1 MRLSVTCPDGL
12 GDFIL
17 RLPWLQAMV
26 ASGWELQII
35 ARAPTLEL
43 ARLAGLSACYVPI
56 RRNPYG
62 KEARRVRYPFRRVLA
77 AVAAFRPDYVFLGPS
92 QPSFFEEQTV
102 EHLSNLRVGGFRLA
116 SGFWPGEGLQDPRE
130 LAAHYA
136 FAIEVAPD
144 DSERQRNAKAAHF
157 FLADGFAKESPA
169 FRFSQDF
176 MASLAKPDGVG
187 IVINAAYREGDYF
200 LGWGEDNWC
209 RELDPIAALSPLVF
223 VGTPAEAASHG
234 RIYARLARGTGHRD
248 LTGQLPDL
256 HSLCSVLAAGEAYI
270 GKDCGAMHLAA
281 ALGKPVVAV
290 FGGGHWPRFLPAG
303 SKAVI
308 LTARVPCRGCDWR
321 CHLPEPVCVRGLPPD
336 CLAEAWRQLSVMGQ
350 SETKILEL
358 APIVEQARLL
368 RPAGD
373 YPAQRHAERRAR
385 LAGERSSFLRSPWW
399 RWAAAVRSHVR
410 G

>member
-12 GDFIL
+12 GDFLL

-26 ASGWELQII
+26 ASGWALQII

-43 ARLAGLSACYVPI
+43 ARLAGLSVHYVPL

-62 KEARRVRYPFRRVLA
+62 KEARRVRYPFRRELA

-92 QPSFFEEQTV
+92 QPSFFEEQTA
-102 EHLSNLRVGGFRLA
+102 EHLPNLRVGGFRLA

-130 LAAHYA
+130 LAARYA
-136 FAIEVAPD
+136 FAIEVEQD
-144 DSERQRNAKAAHF
+144 DNERQRNAKAARF
-157 FLADGFAKESPA
+157 FLGDDFARESPA
-169 FRFSQDF
+169 FRFSPDF
-176 MASLAKPDGVG
+176 IASLPKPDGIG
-187 IVINAAYREGDYF
+187 IVVNAAYREGDYF
-200 LGWGEDNWC
+200 PGWGEDSWC
-209 RELDPIAALSPLVF
+209 RELDPIAAHSPLVF
-223 VGTPAEAASHG
+223 VGTAAEAASHG

-256 HSLCSVLAAGEAYI
+256 RSLCSVLAAGEAYI
-270 GKDCGAMHLAA
+270 GKDCGTMHLAA
-281 ALGKPVVAV
+281 ALGKPLVAV

-321 CHLPEPVCVRGLPPD
+321 CHLPEPLCVRGLPPG
-336 CLAEAWRQLSVMGQ
+336 CLGEAWRQLPEMGQ
-350 SETKILEL
+350 SETKILES
-358 APIVEQARLL
+358 APTDEQARLL
-368 RPAGD
+368 IPAGD
-373 YPAQRHAERRAR
+373 YPVQRHLERRAR
-385 LAGERSSFLRSPWW
+385 LIGERATFLRSPWR
-399 RWAAAVRSHVR
+399 RWAAAARWHVC